1 MLVSGW
7 REAPTRLS
15 MRLKKIF
22 VPQGV
27 LRQWDEL
34 GFGRPAGA
42 PARLQ
47 EVGGPKGPSPEP
59 SLGRARARTR
69 AGPVRA
75 GTPLFKLP
83 GKTTKYPPLDG
94 YFRLLPWDRSSL
106 KGVGIGVARSAN
118 AALNAAIPI
127 RPTHFCGPGA
137 PKANAHARWGEGV
150 RRRVRESREE
160 SPGCGRVAGWDDP
173 AMPGS
178 CDNNKM

>member
-1 MLVSGW
+1 MLATPRLDPAKQRIGVRQVPVQVCEPVPLRALPHKHRMCKLSLP
-7 REAPTRLS
+7 APLLCAFLPWDRS
-15 MRLKKIF
+15 SLKGVGIGVARSANAALNAAKKNFF

-94 YFRLLPWDRSSL
+94 CLYSWS
-106 KGVGIGVARSAN
+106 
-118 AALNAAIPI
+118 
-127 RPTHFCGPGA
+127 
-137 PKANAHARWGEGV
+137 
-150 RRRVRESREE
+150 
-160 SPGCGRVAGWDDP
+160 
-173 AMPGS
+173 
-178 CDNNKM
+178 